1 MYCVGGEKIM
11 NYLPLFIDTSGKK
24 CLVVG
29 GGKVASRKLIPIL
42 KSEMEVKLISPEIIG
57 EISELLGSSKN
68 LTHEARKF
76 EEKDINNQFLIIA
89 ATNDKSTNSLIAK
102 LAKEKNI
109 LVNMAEDSL
118 KGNTLIP
125 SVVDRSPIKIAISSG
140 AASPILTRLVK
151 TKLETVIPYSF
162 SKLADVMMEY
172 RSKVKKRFSDIKDR
186 RAFWEIFLEGPLS
199 EMVLSGHLNKAKKA
213 LNKSL
218 EKGDVFGKKGEVYL
232 VGAGPGDPELLSF
245 KALRLM
251 QKADV
256 VIYDRLVSEPI
267 MNLIRQDAKKI
278 YVGKQRA
285 DHAMPQENINELLA
299 RLALEGKKVLRLKGG
314 DPFIFGRGGEEIESL
329 IHDDIPFQIVPGITA
344 ASGCASYAGIPL
356 THRDF
361 SQACIF
367 VTGHLRDGTVNL
379 NWKMLA
385 HEKQTLVFYMGM
397 HGSKIICE
405 ELIKHGLKKSTPAAL
420 IVKGTTIDQEVII
433 GDLSSMPKIILENK
447 IIPPTLLIIGD
458 VVKLHNKLKWFDP
471 FNMQGKKNILF

>member
-1 MYCVGGEKIM
+1 MS
-11 NYLPLFIDTSGKK
+11 YLPLFIDVTGEK

-42 KSEMEVKLISPEIIG
+42 STNMIVTLISPDIIDEIHQASN
-57 EISELLGSSKN
+57 EHKN
-68 LTHEARKF
+68 LKIIKRKF
-76 EEKDINNQFLIIA
+76 NNDDIEDQFLIVA
-89 ATNDKSTNSLIAK
+89 ATNDTKINKEIAK
-102 LAKEKNI
+102 ISKEKNI
-109 LVNMAEDSL
+109 LINMAEDSIS
-118 KGNTLIP
+118 GNTLIP
-125 SVVDRSPIKIAISSG
+125 SVVDRDPIKIAVSSG

-162 SKLADVMMEY
+162 SKLAEFMMEY
-172 RSKVKKRFSDIKDR
+172 RSAVKKTFSKISER
-186 RAFWEIFLEGPLS
+186 RNFWEIFLDGPIS
-199 EMVLSGHLNKAKKA
+199 EMVLSGHVDKAKKA
-213 LNKSL
+213 LEKSL
-218 EKGDVFGKKGEVYL
+218 EEKVMLEKTGEVYL

-251 QKADV
+251 QKADI
-256 VIYDRLVSEPI
+256 VIYDRLVSRPI
-267 MNLIRQDAKKI
+267 MNLIRQDAEKI

-285 DHAMPQENINELLA
+285 DHTMPQENINQLLA

-329 IHDDIPFQIVPGITA
+329 IKDDIPFQIVPGITA

-356 THRDF
+356 THRDY

-385 HEKQTLVFYMGM
+385 HEKQTLIFYMGM

-405 ELIKHGLKKSTPAAL
+405 ELVKHGLKKQTPAAL
-420 IVKGTTIDQEVII
+420 IVKGTTEDQEVII
-433 GDLSSMPKIILENK
+433 GDLESMPEIILKNK

-458 VVKLHNKLKWFDP
+458 VVKLHNKLKWFNP
-471 FNMQGKKNILF
+471 FHLRDKNFQI

>member
-1 MYCVGGEKIM
+1 M

-24 CLVVG
+24 CLIVG

-42 KSEMEVKLISPEIIG
+42 ESNMTVNMISSDIADEILEII
-57 EISELLGSSKN
+57 KN
-68 LTHEARKF
+68 KKNFTYEQRNF
-76 EEKDINNQFLIIA
+76 EEKDINDQFLIIA
-89 ATNDKSTNSLIAK
+89 ATNDKSINSLIAK

-109 LVNMAEDSL
+109 LVNMAEDSI
-118 KGNTLIP
+118 KGNVLIP

-151 TKLETVIPYSF
+151 TKLETIIPYAF

-172 RSKVKKRFSDIKDR
+172 RAKVKEKYSSIKER
-186 RAFWEIFLEGPLS
+186 RNFWETFLDGPLS
-199 EMVLSGHLNKAKKA
+199 EMVLSGHIEKAKKI
-213 LNKSL
+213 LDKSL
-218 EKGDVFGKKGEVYL
+218 KEKNIPSNTGEVYL

-267 MNLIRQDAKKI
+267 MNLIRQDAEKI

-285 DHAMPQENINELLA
+285 DHAMPQENINQLLA
-299 RLALEGKKVLRLKGG
+299 RLAIEGKKVLRLKGG

-329 IHDDIPFQIVPGITA
+329 INDDIPFQIVPGITA

-356 THRDF
+356 THRDY

-397 HGSKIICE
+397 HGSKVICE
-405 ELIKHGLKKSTPAAL
+405 ELIKHGLKATTPAAL
-420 IVKGTTIDQEVII
+420 IVKGTTADQEVII
-433 GDLSSMPKIILENK
+433 GDLSNMPKIILENK

-458 VVKLHNKLKWFDP
+458 VVKLHNKLKWFEP
-471 FNMQGKKNILF
+471 MMMQGKKNIRF

>member
-1 MYCVGGEKIM
+1 MS
-11 NYLPLFIDTSGKK
+11 YLPLFIDTSGKK

-42 KSEMEVKLISPEIIG
+42 ESNMHVLLISPEIINDIF
-57 EISELLGSSKN
+57 ENFKDNKN
-68 LTHEARKF
+68 FTYQKRKF
-76 EEKDINNQFLIIA
+76 IESDIDDQFLIVA
-89 ATNDKSTNSLIAK
+89 ATNCKDTNSLIAK
-102 LAKEKNI
+102 IAKDKNI
-109 LVNMAEDSL
+109 LTNMAENSSIGD
-118 KGNTLIP
+118 TLIP
-125 SVVDRSPIKIAISSG
+125 SVVNRDPIKIAISSG

-162 SKLADVMMEY
+162 SKLAEVMMEY
-172 RSKVKKRFSDIKDR
+172 RSKVKNTFSKISDR
-186 RAFWEIFLEGPLS
+186 RNFWEIFLDGPIS
-199 EMVLSGHLNKAKKA
+199 EMVLSGHIVKAKKA
-213 LNKSL
+213 LDKSL
-218 EKGDVFGKKGEVYL
+218 KEKKILEKTGEVYL

-267 MNLIRQDAKKI
+267 MNLIRHEAEKI
-278 YVGKQRA
+278 YVGKQRS
-285 DHAMPQENINELLA
+285 DHAMPQENINQLLA

-329 IHDDIPFQIVPGITA
+329 INDDIPFQIVPGITA

-356 THRDF
+356 THRDY

-397 HGSKIICE
+397 YGSKIICE
-405 ELIKHGLKKSTPAAL
+405 ELINHGLKNTTPAAL

-433 GDLSSMPKIILENK
+433 GDLENMPKIIMENK

-458 VVKLHNKLKWFDP
+458 VVKLHSKLKWFDP
-471 FNMQGKKNILF
+471 FSIKNKKNIHL

>member
-1 MYCVGGEKIM
+1 MKVGRGLYM
-11 NYLPLFIDTSGKK
+11 NYLPLFVDTSGKK

-29 GGKVASRKLIPIL
+29 GGNVASRKLIPIL
-42 KSEMEVKLISPEIIG
+42 KSDMDVNLVAPEINKDIC
-57 EISELLGSSKN
+57 ELAENYKN
-68 LTHEARKF
+68 LILEKRKF
-76 EEKDINNQFLIIA
+76 EKKDIDNQFLILA
-89 ATNDKSTNSLIAK
+89 TTNDTNINSLIAK
-102 LAKEKNI
+102 LAMEKNI
-109 LVNMAEDSL
+109 LVNMAEDAL
-118 KGNTLIP
+118 TGDTLIP
-125 SVVDRSPIKIAISSG
+125 SVVDRNPIKIAISSG

-162 SKLADVMMEY
+162 SKLAEVMMDY
-172 RSKVKKRFSDIKDR
+172 RSKVKERFTNIKDR
-186 RAFWEIFLEGPLS
+186 RSFWEIFLDGPLS
-199 EMVLSGHLNKAKKA
+199 EMVLSGHLDKARKA
-213 LNKSL
+213 LDKSL
-218 EKGDVFGKKGEVYL
+218 EEKVALRNQGEVYL

-251 QKADV
+251 QRADV

-267 MNLIRQDAKKI
+267 MNLLRQDAEKI

-329 IHDDIPFQIVPGITA
+329 INDDIPFQIVPGITA

-356 THRDF
+356 THRDY

-379 NWKMLA
+379 NWEMLA

-405 ELIKHGLKKSTPAAL
+405 ELIKHGLKKTTPAAL
-420 IVKGTTIDQEVII
+420 IVKGTTTDQKVII
-433 GDLSSMPKIILENK
+433 GDLSSMPKIIQENK

-471 FNMQGKKNILF
+471 FEMHGKKNLFF

>member
-1 MYCVGGEKIM
+1 MS
-11 NYLPLFIDTSGKK
+11 YLPLFIDVTGKK

-42 KSEMEVKLISPEIIG
+42 STNMIVTLISPDIIDEIHQASN
-57 EISELLGSSKN
+57 EHKN
-68 LTHEARKF
+68 LKIIKRRFNSE
-76 EEKDINNQFLIIA
+76 DIEDQFLIVA
-89 ATNDKSTNSLIAK
+89 ATNDTKINKEIAK
-102 LAKEKNI
+102 ISKEKNI
-109 LVNMAEDSL
+109 LINMAEDSIS
-118 KGNTLIP
+118 GNTLIP
-125 SVVDRSPIKIAISSG
+125 SVVDRDPIKIAVSSG

-162 SKLADVMMEY
+162 SKLAEFMMEY
-172 RSKVKKRFSDIKDR
+172 RSTVKKTFSKISER
-186 RAFWEIFLEGPLS
+186 RNFWEIFLDGPIS
-199 EMVLSGHLNKAKKA
+199 EMVLSGHVDKAKKA
-213 LNKSL
+213 LEKSL
-218 EKGDVFGKKGEVYL
+218 AEKVMLEKTGEVYL

-251 QKADV
+251 QKADI
-256 VIYDRLVSEPI
+256 VIYDRLVSRPI
-267 MNLIRQDAKKI
+267 MNLIRQDAEKI

-285 DHAMPQENINELLA
+285 DHTMPQENINHLLA

-329 IHDDIPFQIVPGITA
+329 IKDDIPFQIVPGITA

-356 THRDF
+356 THRDY

-385 HEKQTLVFYMGM
+385 HEKQTLIFYMGM

-405 ELIKHGLKKSTPAAL
+405 ELVKHGLKKQTPAAL
-420 IVKGTTIDQEVII
+420 IVKGTTEDQEVII
-433 GDLSSMPKIILENK
+433 GDLESMPEIILKNK

-458 VVKLHNKLKWFDP
+458 VVKLHNKLKWFNP
-471 FNMQGKKNILF
+471 FHLRDKNFQI

>member
-1 MYCVGGEKIM
+1 M

-29 GGKVASRKLIPIL
+29 GGNVASRKLLPIL
-42 KSEMEVKLISPEIIG
+42 KSDMDVNLVAPEINEDIC
-57 EISELLGSSKN
+57 ELAENYKN
-68 LTHEARKF
+68 LVLEKRKF
-76 EEKDINNQFLIIA
+76 EKKDIDNQFLVLA
-89 ATNDKSTNSLIAK
+89 TTNDTNINSLIAK

-109 LVNMAEDSL
+109 LVNMAEDAL
-118 KGNTLIP
+118 TGDTLIP
-125 SVVDRSPIKIAISSG
+125 SVVDRNPIKIAISSG

-162 SKLADVMMEY
+162 SKLAEVMMDY
-172 RSKVKKRFSDIKDR
+172 RNKVKERFINIKDR
-186 RAFWEIFLEGPLS
+186 RAFWEIFLDGPLS
-199 EMVLSGHLNKAKKA
+199 EMVLSGHLDKAKKA
-213 LNKSL
+213 LDKSL
-218 EKGDVFGKKGEVYL
+218 EEKVALQSQGEVYL

-471 FNMQGKKNILF
+471 FNMQEKKNILF

>member
-1 MYCVGGEKIM
+1 MS
-11 NYLPLFIDTSGKK
+11 YLPLFINTAGKE
-24 CLVVG
+24 CLIVG

-42 KSEMEVKLISPEIIG
+42 KSKMSVTMVSPEIID
-57 EISELLGSSKN
+57 EIKENIVNVKN
-68 LTHEARKF
+68 FKHIQRKF
-76 EEKDINNQFLIIA
+76 IETDINNQFLIIA
-89 ATNDKSTNSLIAK
+89 ATNDTKNNSLIAK
-102 LAKEKNI
+102 IAKEKNI

-118 KGNTLIP
+118 SGNTLIP
-125 SVVDRSPIKIAISSG
+125 SVVDRDPIKIAISSG

-151 TKLETVIPYSF
+151 TKLETLIPYSF
-162 SKLADVMMEY
+162 SKLAKIMMEY
-172 RSKVKKRFSDIKDR
+172 RSKVKNSFVNIADR
-186 RAFWEIFLEGPLS
+186 RNFWEIFLDGPIS
-199 EMVLSGHLNKAKKA
+199 EMVLSGHIDKARKALDKSLTEKKLLNKT
-213 LNKSL
+213 
-218 EKGDVFGKKGEVYL
+218 GEVYL

-256 VIYDRLVSEPI
+256 VIYDRLVSDPI
-267 MNLIRQDAKKI
+267 MKLIRQDAEKI

-285 DHAMPQENINELLA
+285 DHTMPQENINHLLA

-329 IHDDIPFQIVPGITA
+329 INDDIPFQIVPGITA

-356 THRDF
+356 THRDH

-367 VTGHLRDGTVNL
+367 ITGHLQDGTVNL

-385 HEKQTLVFYMGM
+385 HEKQTLVFYMGI

-405 ELIKHGLKKSTPAAL
+405 ELIKHGLKKSTPVAL

-433 GDLSSMPKIILENK
+433 GNLENMHGIIMQKK
-447 IIPPTLLIIGD
+447 IIPPTLLIVGD
-458 VVKLHNKLKWFDP
+458 VVNLHNKLKWFDP
-471 FNMQGKKNILF
+471 FSRKNKNNFHL

>member
-1 MYCVGGEKIM
+1 M

-24 CLVVG
+24 CLIVG

-42 KSEMEVKLISPEIIG
+42 ESNMTVNMISSDIADEILEII
-57 EISELLGSSKN
+57 KN
-68 LTHEARKF
+68 KKNFTYEQRNF
-76 EEKDINNQFLIIA
+76 EEKDINDQFLIIA
-89 ATNDKSTNSLIAK
+89 ATNDKSINSLIAK

-109 LVNMAEDSL
+109 LVNMAEDSS
-118 KGNTLIP
+118 KGNVLIP

-151 TKLETVIPYSF
+151 TKLETIIPYAF

-172 RSKVKKRFSDIKDR
+172 RAKVKEKYSSIKER
-186 RAFWEIFLEGPLS
+186 RNFWETFLDGPLS
-199 EMVLSGHLNKAKKA
+199 EMVLSGHIEKAKKI
-213 LNKSL
+213 LDKSL
-218 EKGDVFGKKGEVYL
+218 KEKNIPSNTGEVYL

-256 VIYDRLVSEPI
+256 VIYDRLVFEPI
-267 MNLIRQDAKKI
+267 MNLIRQDAEKI

-285 DHAMPQENINELLA
+285 DHAMPQENINQLLA
-299 RLALEGKKVLRLKGG
+299 RLAIEGKKVLRLKGG

-329 IHDDIPFQIVPGITA
+329 INDDIPFQIVPGITA

-356 THRDF
+356 THRDY

-397 HGSKIICE
+397 HGSKVICE
-405 ELIKHGLKKSTPAAL
+405 ELIKHGLKETTPAAL
-420 IVKGTTIDQEVII
+420 IVKGTTADQEVII
-433 GDLSSMPKIILENK
+433 GDLSNMPKIILENK

-458 VVKLHNKLKWFDP
+458 VVKLHNKLKWFEP
-471 FNMQGKKNILF
+471 MMMQGKKNIRF

>member
-1 MYCVGGEKIM
+1 M

-24 CLVVG
+24 CLIVG

-42 KSEMEVKLISPEIIG
+42 ESNMTVNMISSDIADEILEII
-57 EISELLGSSKN
+57 KN
-68 LTHEARKF
+68 KKNFTYEQRNF
-76 EEKDINNQFLIIA
+76 EEKDINDQFLIIA
-89 ATNDKSTNSLIAK
+89 ATNDKSINSLIAK

-109 LVNMAEDSL
+109 LVNMAEDSI
-118 KGNTLIP
+118 KGNVLIP

-151 TKLETVIPYSF
+151 TKLETIIPYAF

-172 RSKVKKRFSDIKDR
+172 RAKVKEKYSSIKER
-186 RAFWEIFLEGPLS
+186 RNFWETFLDGPLS
-199 EMVLSGHLNKAKKA
+199 EMVLSGHIEKAKKI
-213 LNKSL
+213 LDKSL
-218 EKGDVFGKKGEVYL
+218 KEKNIPSNTGEVYL

-267 MNLIRQDAKKI
+267 MNLIRQDAEKI

-285 DHAMPQENINELLA
+285 DHAMPQENINQLLA
-299 RLALEGKKVLRLKGG
+299 RLAIEGKKVLRLKGG

-329 IHDDIPFQIVPGITA
+329 INDDIPFQIVPGITA

-356 THRDF
+356 THRDY

-397 HGSKIICE
+397 HGSKVICE
-405 ELIKHGLKKSTPAAL
+405 ELIKHGLKATTPAAL
-420 IVKGTTIDQEVII
+420 IVKGTTADQEVII
-433 GDLSSMPKIILENK
+433 GDLSNMPKIILENK
-447 IIPPTLLIIGD
+447 IIQPTLLIIGD
-458 VVKLHNKLKWFDP
+458 VVKLHNKLKWFEP
-471 FNMQGKKNILF
+471 MMMQGKKNIRF

>member
-1 MYCVGGEKIM
+1 MS
-11 NYLPLFIDTSGKK
+11 YLPLFIDVTGEK

-42 KSEMEVKLISPEIIG
+42 STNMIVTLISPDIIDEIHQASN
-57 EISELLGSSKN
+57 EHKN
-68 LTHEARKF
+68 LKIIKRKF
-76 EEKDINNQFLIIA
+76 NNDDIEDQFLIVA
-89 ATNDKSTNSLIAK
+89 ATNDTKINKEIAK
-102 LAKEKNI
+102 ISKEKNI
-109 LVNMAEDSL
+109 LINMAEDSIS
-118 KGNTLIP
+118 GNTLIP
-125 SVVDRSPIKIAISSG
+125 SVVDRDPIKIAVSSG

-162 SKLADVMMEY
+162 SKLAEFMMEY
-172 RSKVKKRFSDIKDR
+172 RSAVKKTFSKISER
-186 RAFWEIFLEGPLS
+186 RNFWEIFLDGPIS
-199 EMVLSGHLNKAKKA
+199 EMVLSGHVDKAKKA
-213 LNKSL
+213 LEKSL
-218 EKGDVFGKKGEVYL
+218 EEKVMLEKTGEVYL

-251 QKADV
+251 QKADI
-256 VIYDRLVSEPI
+256 VIYDRLVSRPI
-267 MNLIRQDAKKI
+267 MNLIRQDAEKI

-285 DHAMPQENINELLA
+285 DHAMPQENINHLLA

-329 IHDDIPFQIVPGITA
+329 IKDDIPFQIVPGITA

-356 THRDF
+356 THRDY

-385 HEKQTLVFYMGM
+385 HEKQTLIFYMGM

-405 ELIKHGLKKSTPAAL
+405 ELVKHGLKKQTPAAL
-420 IVKGTTIDQEVII
+420 IVKGTTEDQEVII
-433 GDLSSMPKIILENK
+433 GDLESMPEIILKNK

-458 VVKLHNKLKWFDP
+458 VVKLHNKLKWFNP
-471 FNMQGKKNILF
+471 FHLRDKNFQI

>member
-1 MYCVGGEKIM
+1 MS
-11 NYLPLFIDTSGKK
+11 YLPLFIDVTGKK

-42 KSEMEVKLISPEIIG
+42 STNMSVTLISPDVIDEIHLKSN
-57 EISELLGSSKN
+57 EHKN
-68 LTHEARKF
+68 LKIIKRKF
-76 EEKDINNQFLIIA
+76 NKEDIEDQFLIVA
-89 ATNDKSTNSLIAK
+89 ATNDTKTNKEIAK
-102 LAKEKNI
+102 ISKEKNI
-109 LVNMAEDSL
+109 LVNMAEDSVS
-118 KGNTLIP
+118 GNTLIP
-125 SVVDRSPIKIAISSG
+125 SVVDRDPIKIAVSSG

-162 SKLADVMMEY
+162 SKLAEFMMEY
-172 RSKVKKRFSDIKDR
+172 RSVVKKTFLKISDR
-186 RAFWEIFLEGPLS
+186 RNFWEIFLDGPIS
-199 EMVLSGHLNKAKKA
+199 EMVLSGHVDKAKKA
-213 LNKSL
+213 LDKSL
-218 EKGDVFGKKGEVYL
+218 EEKVMLKKTGEVYL

-251 QKADV
+251 QKADI
-256 VIYDRLVSEPI
+256 VIYDRLVSKPI
-267 MNLIRQDAKKI
+267 MNLIRQDAEKI

-285 DHAMPQENINELLA
+285 DHAMPQENINQLLA

-329 IHDDIPFQIVPGITA
+329 IKDDIPFQIVPGITA

-356 THRDF
+356 THRDY

-385 HEKQTLVFYMGM
+385 HDKQTLIFYMGM

-405 ELIKHGLKKSTPAAL
+405 ELIKHGLKKQTPAAL
-420 IVKGTTIDQEVII
+420 IVKGTTEDQEVII
-433 GDLSSMPKIILENK
+433 GDLESMPEIILKNK

-458 VVKLHNKLKWFDP
+458 VVKLHNKLKWFNP
-471 FNMQGKKNILF
+471 FHLRDKNFQI